1 MNRVRFLLSQH
12 FFWHGGDRSEIFA
25 QPIDP
30 DERLLAITISFKSQ
44 RFWNLKGRT
53 SVRNVYKSGPISA
66 IISWFP
72 PKSHVLKR
80 NVDGSSI
87 GKPRLAGIGG
97 VLHNHKGLVLGF
109 FSAPVGIKDSNEAEL
124 LDFLHLW
131 TRCLSLMFR
140 AMLTIW
146 VMVLQNKHDVF
157 LISSKAIKFNPS
169 TTLSYTEARALS
181 ELALQ
186 VFKTL

>member
-1 MNRVRFLLSQH
+1 MVKQQDL
-12 FFWHGGDRSEIFA
+12 
-25 QPIDP
+25 
-30 DERLLAITISFKSQ
+30 
-44 RFWNLKGRT
+44 
-53 SVRNVYKSGPISA
+53 A

-72 PKSHVLKR
+72 PKSHVLKW

-97 VLHNHKGLVLGF
+97 VLHNHKALVLGF

-124 LDFLHLW
+124 LDFLHIW

-146 VMVLQNKHDVF
+146 VMVLQNKV
-157 LISSKAIKFNPS
+157 
-169 TTLSYTEARALS
+169 
-181 ELALQ
+181 
-186 VFKTL
+186 

>member
-1 MNRVRFLLSQH
+1 MVKQQDL
-12 FFWHGGDRSEIFA
+12 
-25 QPIDP
+25 
-30 DERLLAITISFKSQ
+30 
-44 RFWNLKGRT
+44 
-53 SVRNVYKSGPISA
+53 A

-72 PKSHVLKR
+72 PKSHVLKW

-97 VLHNHKGLVLGF
+97 VLHNHKALVLGF

-124 LDFLHLW
+124 LDFTLFSSLYLDFLHIW

-146 VMVLQNKHDVF
+146 VMVLQNK
-157 LISSKAIKFNPS
+157 
-169 TTLSYTEARALS
+169 
-181 ELALQ
+181 